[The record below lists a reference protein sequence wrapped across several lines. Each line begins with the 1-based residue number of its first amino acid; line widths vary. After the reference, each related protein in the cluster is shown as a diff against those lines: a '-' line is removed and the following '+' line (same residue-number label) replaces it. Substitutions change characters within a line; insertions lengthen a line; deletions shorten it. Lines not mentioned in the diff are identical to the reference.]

1 VSGSAHAADVVG
13 QLRSLCGEAV
23 RSLPAS
29 GAGLSVAARQTRH
42 SLIVAAD
49 ADSERLEEMQFVLGE
64 GPCVDASTGRRPV
77 LVPRLG
83 DEGPSRWPA
92 YTSAVQEFGVRAVF
106 AFPLQIGV
114 AQLGVMDF
122 FRTSEGHLSDPEL
135 GKAFAIADEAV
146 AILLDGHDRAA
157 PNADD
162 ELADGSLA
170 GPAELFQA
178 QGMVMVQIGGT
189 LAEAMAR
196 IRAHA
201 YAEDLRLIDV
211 ARAVVNRQLRF
222 DRDG

>member
-1 VSGSAHAADVVG
+1 MAHQPDVVG
-13 QLRSLCGEAV
+13 KLRGLCGKAV

-49 ADSERLEEMQFVLGE
+49 AASERLEEMQFVLGE
-64 GPCVDASTGRRPV
+64 GPCVDASAGRRPV
-77 LVPRLG
+77 LVPRLAH
-83 DEGPSRWPA
+83 EGPSRWPA

-122 FRTSEGHLSDPEL
+122 FRTREGHLSDPEI

-146 AILLDGHDRAA
+146 EILLSGHDQAA
-157 PNADD
+157 PHPDD
-162 ELADGSLA
+162 EAADGSLA

-189 LAEAMAR
+189 LAEALAR

-201 YAEDLRLIDV
+201 YSENVRLIDV

-222 DRDG
+222 DRDE

>member
-1 VSGSAHAADVVG
+1 VFGTTQPADVVG
-13 QLRSLCGEAV
+13 QLRGLCGEAV
-23 RSLPAS
+23 RSLPAA
-29 GAGLSVAARQTRH
+29 GAGLSVAAQQTRH

-49 ADSERLEEMQFVLGE
+49 ADSERLEELQFVLGE

-77 LVPRLG
+77 LVPRLS
-83 DEGPSRWPA
+83 DEGPTRWPA

-106 AFPLQIGV
+106 AFPLQIGA

-146 AILLDGHDRAA
+146 AILLDGHDRAGS
-157 PNADD
+157 NTDV
-162 ELADGSLA
+162 EETDGSLA

-178 QGMVMVQIGGT
+178 QGMVMVQIRGT
-189 LAEAMAR
+189 LAEALAR

-201 YAEDLRLIDV
+201 YAENLRLIDV

>member
-1 VSGSAHAADVVG
+1 VPAASGLPDVVG
-13 QLRSLCGEAV
+13 QLRSLCGKAV
-23 RSLPAS
+23 LTLPAS
-29 GAGLSVAARQTRH
+29 GAGLSVAAKKTRY
-42 SLIVAAD
+42 SLVVAAD
-49 ADSERLEEMQFVLGE
+49 PASEHLEEMQFVLGE
-64 GPCVDASTGRRPV
+64 GPCVDASVSRRPV
-77 LVPRLG
+77 LVGRLG
-83 DEGPSRWPA
+83 DEGPGRWPA
-92 YTSAVQEFGVRAVF
+92 YTSAAQELGVQAVF
-106 AFPLQIGV
+106 AFPLQIGA

-122 FRTSEGHLSDPEL
+122 FRTNEGHLTQPEL
-135 GKAFAIADEAV
+135 GKAFAMADEAV

-157 PNADD
+157 PDV
-162 ELADGSLA
+162 ETDGALA

-201 YAEDLRLIDV
+201 YAENLRLIDV